1 MNKTALLPM
10 MRICVCTSE
19 EKQKNRQIFASQPTL
34 LSAVNKVHCGRQV
47 GPILVNYLSE
57 VPFPPR
63 RLSCGHTVQP
73 DPIQL
78 PNGKV
83 IYSRCSF

>member
-1 MNKTALLPM
+1 
-10 MRICVCTSE
+10 MRVYKRGE
-19 EKQKNRQIFASQPTL
+19 AENRQIFASQPML

-57 VPFPPR
+57 VPFAPR

-78 PNGKV
+78 PNGKL
-83 IYSRCSF
+83 IYSRCAVNLLFTCD